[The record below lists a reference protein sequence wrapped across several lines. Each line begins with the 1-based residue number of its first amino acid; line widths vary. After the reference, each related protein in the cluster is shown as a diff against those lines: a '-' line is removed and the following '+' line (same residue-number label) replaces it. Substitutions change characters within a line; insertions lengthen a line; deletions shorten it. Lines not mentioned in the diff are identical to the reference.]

1 MSNQRDSVDNKP
13 LGKKWLKL
21 LLSTVTGSVALML
34 LLGIALYAVGVWQTG
49 GASQWVAALQAAS
62 IPLLLFRLLL
72 YIVLAGFCYQTW
84 VLQTRK
90 GNQAGVERIK
100 RIALASAVII
110 VLVEL
115 SRFAPDLLGGGKA

>member
-1 MSNQRDSVDNKP
+1 MPDQRDRVDHKP
-13 LGKKWLKL
+13 LGKKWLKR

-34 LLGIALYAVGVWQTG
+34 LSGIALYAVGVWQTG
-49 GASQWVAALQAAS
+49 AANQWAAALQAAS

-72 YIVLAGFCYQTW
+72 YGVLAGFCYQTW

-90 GNQAGVERIK
+90 GNHAGVSRIK

-115 SRFAPDLLGGGKA
+115 SRFAPFLLGGQS

>member
-1 MSNQRDSVDNKP
+1 MPNQRDSVDNKP

-34 LLGIALYAVGVWQTG
+34 LLGIALYAVGVWQSG
-49 GASQWVAALQAAS
+49 GSEQWAAALQAAS
-62 IPLLLFRLLL
+62 VPLLLFRLLL
-72 YIVLAGFCYQTW
+72 YVVLAGFCYQTW

-90 GNQAGVERIK
+90 GNHAGAQRIK

-115 SRFAPDLLGGGKA
+115 SRFAPSLLGGTA